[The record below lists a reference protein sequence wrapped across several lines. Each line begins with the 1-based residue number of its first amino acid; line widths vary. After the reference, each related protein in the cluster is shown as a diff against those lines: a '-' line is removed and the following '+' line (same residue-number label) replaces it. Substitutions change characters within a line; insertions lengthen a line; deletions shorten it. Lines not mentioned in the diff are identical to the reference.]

1 VQIGNL
7 TKIGARTAEEVC
19 RSLPAGGLALSPQPG
34 ASPGA
39 FLEQLISGAK
49 FNEAVHFLA
58 FALPKREAVWWACLC
73 ARSVL
78 GDPAPP
84 PVLAAV
90 EAAEAW
96 VYRPTDETRRNAM
109 ARAQA
114 AKFDSPGA
122 WAAVGAFWSGG
133 SIAPPDLPAVPPAPH
148 LTGVA
153 VAGAIT
159 LAAVQT
165 EPALAD
171 QKRQRYIEFAIDI
184 ANGGSGRLETKS
196 PRT

>member
-1 VQIGNL
+1 
-7 TKIGARTAEEVC
+7 
-19 RSLPAGGLALSPQPG
+19 
-34 ASPGA
+34 
-39 FLEQLISGAK
+39 
-49 FNEAVHFLA
+49 
-58 FALPKREAVWWACLC
+58 
-73 ARSVL
+73 VL